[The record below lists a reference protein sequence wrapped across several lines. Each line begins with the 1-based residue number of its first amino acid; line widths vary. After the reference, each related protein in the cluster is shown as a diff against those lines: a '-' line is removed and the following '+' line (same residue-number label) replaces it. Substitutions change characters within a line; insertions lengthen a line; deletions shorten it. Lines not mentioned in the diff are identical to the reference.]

1 MLSRSLLLEPGTVEF
16 QVYLDE
22 PGATEGSPKKGP
34 TCLGAV
40 NKRLSGEIDNIVMD
54 ITPHAERLMDAD
66 HNRGLT
72 LVPKGGVHI
81 EIQSAHVALM
91 IGD

>member
-1 MLSRSLLLEPGTVEF
+1 
-16 QVYLDE
+16 
-22 PGATEGSPKKGP
+22 
-34 TCLGAV
+34 
-40 NKRLSGEIDNIVMD
+40 MD

>member
-1 MLSRSLLLEPGTVEF
+1 
-16 QVYLDE
+16 
-22 PGATEGSPKKGP
+22 
-34 TCLGAV
+34 
-40 NKRLSGEIDNIVMD
+40 
-54 ITPHAERLMDAD
+54 MDAD

>member
-1 MLSRSLLLEPGTVEF
+1 MEQALLRLPGIKTADGEPGTVEF

-54 ITPHAERLMDAD
+54 ITPHAERLMDAG
-66 HNRGLT
+66 HNWGLIH
-72 LVPKGGVHI
+72 LHGKGRARPEG
-81 EIQSAHVALM
+81 E
-91 IGD
+91 